1 MERTWLEGLNVV
13 DNGALCA
20 GDRKPRTCSVL
31 IATGLRC
38 GSVGW
43 GAALWECR
51 VGGCVLYL
59 RWMAGGG

>member
-1 MERTWLEGLNVV
+1 LGDTIRMGSDTRVRT
-13 DNGALCA
+13 
-20 GDRKPRTCSVL
+20 RTCSVL